1 MANIV
6 GVRFREVGKIYYFD
20 SDSLPLKLG
29 DKVIAETIRGVECGE
44 IAVEPKPIDEKDLES
59 EPKKIIRKATKDDL
73 AKLEELHKKEKEA
86 LLICEKKA
94 KHHNLDMKI
103 IDVVYTFDKSKL
115 LFYFTAD
122 GRVDFRNL
130 VKDLAANFR
139 TRIELRQVGI
149 RDEARI
155 IGGIGIC
162 GRQFCCSTFLSD
174 FQPVSIKMAKEQGL
188 SLSPTKISGSCGR
201 LLCCLKYEQEAY
213 TDILKRTPKVG
224 ALVNTPLGKG
234 VVIDQNLLTET
245 LVVKLDKSPDAAPA
259 KFKVKEVKTIK
270 DAKIKID
277 KKVIEELKDLE

>member
-44 IAVEPKPIDEKDLES
+44 VAVEPKPIDGKDLES
-59 EPKKIIRKATKDDL
+59 EPKKIIRKATNDDL
-73 AKLEELHKKEKEA
+73 AKLKELHKKEKEA

-155 IGGIGIC
+155 LGGIGIC

-224 ALVNTPLGKG
+224 ALVNTPSGKG
-234 VVIDQNLLTET
+234 VVVDQNLLTET

>member
-44 IAVEPKPIDEKDLES
+44 IAVEQKPIDEKDLES

-224 ALVNTPLGKG
+224 ALVNTPSGKG